1 MSSPATTSTEHAP
14 LFRWNSIPD
23 ELNVPNCPADEI
35 RRIHIYDF
43 DNCLYKS
50 PQPNRHLYTQSTLG
64 IIWGQ
69 EHTIQGGWWAEPS
82 FLEESLAESLAT
94 TSPSSDTYWC
104 EEIRKLAQLSFE
116 ATDTVSVLLT
126 GRKELRFSELLGRM
140 LTVTRNLSNRGVND
154 LKFSAVCLKKN
165 NSQVA
170 TVKGIL
176 PEDNG
181 ISTQESSSNND
192 YMHTADY
199 KKALF
204 TDFITYYKNLEEIT
218 IYDDRIKQINSFK
231 TFFNNFQPRCKFQW
245 FVIPVTP
252 KSTTLDPAMEYKLV
266 TKMIEE
272 HNRELLKLSRQP
284 GQYKSNYEEL
294 TIKWTPR
301 QCGFFLDKKSQR
313 KLLSFSY
320 AYLRKGPM
328 KKIGNLSEYPM
339 YIPVCR
345 PGLTPSKRDT
355 FKLLT
360 GITDDSA
367 ESSARITQVVN
378 DFYAGK
384 YHPGEEDEVEFKVVG
399 IFYRARKSGDDT
411 QPMVCDM
418 HYRCEPVD
426 KTRFVGNTLRE
437 LIIVGHLTG
446 EDSKADNDIIA
457 SIAAAANK
465 KAVAWRKLQRP
476 FKIRTTFGF
485 YMKMK
490 II

>member
-14 LFRWNSIPD
+14 LIRWSSIPD

-35 RRIHIYDF
+35 KRIHIYDF

-69 EHTIQGGWWAEPS
+69 ERTIQGGWWAEPS
-82 FLEESLAESLAT
+82 FLEESLAESLAA

-140 LTVTRNLSNRGVND
+140 LTVTRNLSNQGVND

-181 ISTQESSSNND
+181 ISTQDSSSNNE

-231 TFFNNFQPRCKFQW
+231 TFFNNFRPRCKFQW

-272 HNRELLKLSRQP
+272 HNRELQRLAGQR

-320 AYLRKGPM
+320 AYLKKGPI

-345 PGLTPSKRDT
+345 PGLNPSKRDT
-355 FKLLT
+355 FRLLT

-367 ESSARITQVVN
+367 ESPARVAQMVD
-378 DFYAGK
+378 DFYSGK
-384 YHPGEEDEVEFKVVG
+384 YHPREEDKVEFKVVG
-399 IFYRARKSGDDT
+399 FFYRVRNNGDDT

-418 HYRCEPVD
+418 HYKCEPVD

-437 LIIVGHLTG
+437 LIVVGHLTG
-446 EDSKADNDIIA
+446 EDSKADSEIIA
-457 SIAAAANK
+457 SITAAANNK
-465 KAVAWRKLQRP
+465 FVAWRKLQRP
-476 FKIRTTFGF
+476 CRIRTTFGF
-485 YMKMK
+485 YVKMK